1 MNDTQKCGTSKSACS
16 CRHTQNQTYGVI
28 FDMDGVL
35 VDSYRPHLESWQLTA
50 REYNLEITEPQFARY
65 FGYTSREIIHA
76 VWGDA
81 FTEDRIRQFD
91 RRKEAIY
98 RELVH
103 KDIPAVPG
111 LHALLKSLAA
121 DGAKMAVGSSGPIEN
136 INLVLD
142 RLGIRKYFSALVS
155 AHDVTVGK
163 PNPEVFLKAAEKL
176 KISPACCVVIEDAP
190 PGIQAAHAA
199 GMKCIGL
206 TTSHSSERISIADLI
221 VENLLQ
227 IKPFII
233 NSLIK
238 S

>member
-1 MNDTQKCGTSKSACS
+1 MNGEINSGAMV
-16 CRHTQNQTYGVI
+16 YGVI

-50 REYNLEITEPQFARY
+50 GEYNLEMTEPQFARY

-76 VWGDA
+76 IWGDA
-81 FTEDRIRQFD
+81 FTDDRIRQFD

-98 RELVH
+98 RELIH

-111 LHALLKSLAA
+111 LHDLLKSLAA

-142 RLGIRKYFSALVS
+142 RLGIRNYFSGLVS
-155 AHDVTVGK
+155 AQDVTAGK
-163 PNPEVFLKAAEKL
+163 PNPQVFLKAAEKMNL
-176 KISPACCVVIEDAP
+176 LPARCVVIEDAP

-206 TTSHSSERISIADLI
+206 TTSHPEERISAADF
-221 VENLLQ
+221 VSANLSGVDSQKIRKIL
-227 IKPFII
+227 KAG
-233 NSLIK
+233 N
-238 S
+238 